1 MERSETL
8 RVLGEAQRQARLAT
22 SSGAATVG
30 PQVPGGL
37 GSGIVLDG
45 VFTKYGRVGIT
56 EPRDG
61 FLPRRSGA

>member
-56 EPRDG
+56 
-61 FLPRRSGA
+61 